1 MGMITVCC
9 SENGQF
15 FDKYGH
21 DSSYFF
27 LAKIEKVGHPIDFLD
42 QKYRVI
48 LRELT
53 FFDPI

>member
-1 MGMITVCC
+1 MITECY

-21 DSSYFF
+21 ESSYFF
-27 LAKIEKVGHPIDFLD
+27 LRKIEKEGHLIDFLD

-53 FFDPI
+53 FF